1 MNDIQL
7 ILKPGQHPQAVAA
20 FRTYFSISRDNPDVE
35 LLKEI
40 LSHFSRIPY
49 ENLSKIIKHHRFTDV
64 SEKIRLPEEVMED
77 HARFHLGGTCFA
89 LTFFLESILK
99 QHGYACYPVMADM
112 RYGPNTH
119 SAMIVLLDGVKYLA
133 DPGYL
138 LNQPMELT
146 TNRPRLYDT
155 EFSGVELVFRP
166 ETSLYEIYTFRQD
179 EIKWR
184 YQFRDVPVSPE
195 DFARLWASSFTWNGM
210 HGLCLTRTEK
220 GRMVYVHKTF
230 MRETSFGTKKN
241 TNIKKD
247 YHLRI
252 HEIFGIAPERV
263 EEALAALEAN
273 LERERELGLWIPKKS
288 IQYTVHRNKV
298 EDVDR

>member
-1 MNDIQL
+1 MSDQTP
-7 ILKPGQHPQAVAA
+7 ILKFDPHPEAVSA
-20 FRTYFSISRDNPDVE
+20 FRKHFSISREKPDIE

-40 LSHFSRIPY
+40 LSHYSQIPY
-49 ENLSKIIKHHRFTDV
+49 ENLSKIIKHHQFDDV

-89 LTFFLESILK
+89 LTFFLEAILK
-99 QHGYACYPVMADM
+99 QHGYNCYPVMADM

-119 SAMIVLLDGVKYLA
+119 CAMVVILNGIKYLV

-138 LNQPMELT
+138 LNQPMELVQ
-146 TNRPRLYDT
+146 NRPRIYDT
-155 EFSGVELVFRP
+155 EFSGVELVYQIT
-166 ETSLYEIYTFRQD
+166 TSLYEIYTFRKD

-184 YQFRDVPVSPE
+184 YQFRDIPVAPK
-195 DFARLWASSFTWNGM
+195 DFARLWTSSFAWNGM
-210 HGLCLTRTEK
+210 HGLCLSRTEK

-230 MRETSFGTKKN
+230 MRETSYDKKTN
-241 TNIKKD
+241 YNIKKD

-252 HEIFGIAPERV
+252 HETFGIAPERV

-273 LERERELGLWIPKKS
+273 LERERELGLWVPKKS
-288 IQYTVHRNKV
+288 GTVNGEREKIK
-298 EDVDR
+298 RRM